1 MRKREMFKSV
11 GFKLGEIA
19 IIAAGVNVGRSM
31 FTEAKAANSNKSS
44 ATWKVPP
51 GVKKIRVRSWNA
63 DGTPDLDRTLRVEPN
78 QTFRIDAIED

>member
-1 MRKREMFKSV
+1 MNKREMFKSV

-31 FTEAKAANSNKSS
+31 FTEAKAAISKNS

-51 GVKKIRVRSWNA
+51 GVKKIRVRSWNS
-63 DGTPDLDRTLRVEPN
+63 DGSPDLDRTLRVEPN